1 MKIASVSYKYSSLLF
16 LLIFVIPNSN
26 KSSEFKTSSLSR
38 NRNFI
43 ATFSIL
49 ETAARVSLP
58 YKRHIFHWLLP
69 YKLHTNF
76 YQLWLCARHHAPRI
90 AIGTAPHQRQ
100 AVPHKGRHPAA
111 QLAAEAEASYA
122 VPTAS
127 GKIVALAAGG
137 DVKRSPRDCHPNTTI
152 DSLLDL
158 EPNTTRSDPPS
169 SAGCCRHTPTLTAHS
184 AYRADRAADSA
195 RWKHHNGGANCRRA
209 PSRSGTIGRGSAG

>member
-1 MKIASVSYKYSSLLF
+1 
-16 LLIFVIPNSN
+16 IPNSI

-137 DVKRSPRDCHPNTTI
+137 GRKTQSKGLPPQHHHRFPPGPGTQYNPLGSTFI
-152 DSLLDL
+152 SGLLPTYAHLDG
-158 EPNTTRSDPPS
+158 PFGIPS
-169 SAGCCRHTPTLTAHS
+169 GSGCR
-184 AYRADRAADSA
+184 
-195 RWKHHNGGANCRRA
+195 
-209 PSRSGTIGRGSAG
+209 